1 MTEVELG
8 YKLNDFLFQL
18 DRPTNVDNNTNKEN
32 EDKSTELINIIKE
45 NSGSD
50 ERYKNTLDKYKKAY
64 LDNIN
69 ISLGIAGLGILIF
82 YHYK

>member
-8 YKLNDFLFQL
+8 YKLNDFLFKL
-18 DRPTNVDNNTNKEN
+18 DRPTNVDNNTNKDN
-32 EDKSTELINIIKE
+32 EDKSTQLINIIKE

>member
-8 YKLNDFLFQL
+8 YKLNDFLFKL
-18 DRPTNVDNNTNKEN
+18 DRPTNNVDNDKNDNENK
-32 EDKSTELINIIKE
+32 SRELINIIKE

>member
-8 YKLNDFLFQL
+8 YKLNDFLFKL
-18 DRPTNVDNNTNKEN
+18 ERPTKNVDNDKNDNENK
-32 EDKSTELINIIKE
+32 SRELINIIKE

>member
-8 YKLNDFLFQL
+8 YKLNDFLFKL
-18 DRPTNVDNNTNKEN
+18 DRPTNPHQDDITEN
-32 EDKSTELINIIKE
+32 QDKSRELINIIKE